1 MPQTCDHFSTL
12 LFLTLIKIPYLSYQ
26 RNVERFCLS
35 PYNKYLP
42 AWNATD
48 ISAYWELNPEDYE
61 MTFHFTGEV
70 KKLEEFGRDA
80 WADWTVV
87 S

>member
-1 MPQTCDHFSTL
+1 M
-12 LFLTLIKIPYLSYQ
+12 
-26 RNVERFCLS
+26 S